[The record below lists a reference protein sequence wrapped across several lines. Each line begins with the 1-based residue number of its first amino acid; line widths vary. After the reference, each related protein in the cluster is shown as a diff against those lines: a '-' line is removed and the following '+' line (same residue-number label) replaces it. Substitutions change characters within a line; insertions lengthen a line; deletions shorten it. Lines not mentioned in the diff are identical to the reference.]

1 MSKILKYMI
10 AAVLIVALAIP
21 TGMSIVK
28 ANKIPTFDIVSV
40 VPDEVVTIQ
49 TYDFPANK
57 KFDVLIGWYGS
68 YGLSGIKVASQDSG
82 KGGSFT
88 VTYEIPEEMKGV
100 PMLSIRLEDRDTG
113 YYAYNW
119 FKNAALPEATP
130 ASSTAE
136 TGSDTGTKAATAVPA
151 EEEKHPSFIISS
163 VDADKSIQ
171 IQGTDFPENK
181 SYDVIMGAYG
191 NFGIGGEKVTTQK
204 TGAKGEFKATYMIPA
219 DLKGAYM
226 IAVRLESADSI
237 YFAFNYFYNS
247 TYSPAAE
254 EAAVEE
260 ATKAGT
266 PAATVKAAE
275 VSPTAE
281 SSYEGYPFFAI
292 TDVKKDT
299 QVKIFAENLPVG
311 DVFDV
316 YLNDYMGSD
325 ADAVK
330 SGTIKADKEGK
341 ALATFTIPAEMKGV
355 NRISIRLSGQE
366 SGYFAYN
373 FFFNTDY
380 PVIVTTEAP
389 AAAATMAPETKAT
402 TAPTAEATE
411 AAATPEAKETA
422 ATSEATATPMP

>member
-57 KFDVLIGWYGS
+57 NFDVLIGWYGS
-68 YGLSGIKVASQDSG
+68 YGLSGIKVAAQDSG

-88 VTYEIPEEMKGV
+88 VTYKIPEEMKGV

-130 ASSTAE
+130 GNTSAE
-136 TGSDTGTKAATAVPA
+136 TGSESESATAVPA
-151 EEEKHPSFIISS
+151 EEVKHPSFIISS

-191 NFGIGGEKVTTQK
+191 TFGIGGEKVTTQK

-266 PAATVKAAE
+266 AAATEKAAE

-281 SSYEGYPFFAI
+281 STYEGYPFFAI
-292 TDVKKDT
+292 TEVKKDSM
-299 QVKIFAENLPVG
+299 VKIFAENLPLG

-316 YLNDYMGSD
+316 YLNDYTGSD
-325 ADAVK
+325 ANAVK

-341 ALATFTIPAEMKGV
+341 ALATLTIPAELKGV

-380 PVIVTTEAP
+380 PVMITTEAP
-389 AAAATMAPETKAT
+389 TAAANKTPETKAT
-402 TAPTAEATE
+402 AAPTTE
-411 AAATPEAKETA
+411 TTPLT
-422 ATSEATATPMP
+422 EATAEVTATPTP